1 MAKTRLAG
9 TLVAEIKNRKAEEIY
24 REHNNQKKRGLDL
37 RYPPLFFWVKK
48 KTI

>member
-24 REHNNQKKRGLDL
+24 REHNNQKKEGSICDTPIIFLG
-37 RYPPLFFWVKK
+37 
-48 KTI
+48 